1 MFYKLHEIN
10 IFIYEFRKLIYNE
23 RKTLMKIPNA
33 LYIETLLHKNFKNAL
48 LKMYLLIILCGL
60 N

>member
-33 LYIETLLHKNFKNAL
+33 LYIETLFTKI
-48 LKMYLLIILCGL
+48 LKTHF
-60 N
+60 